1 VTRPKSTLLGALASV
16 ALGLF
21 ATATVSAGDIY
32 ENFRSEVRSVTPA
45 VPGLRLEVLGGD
57 EFLELQNSGRSRVVV
72 EGYDDE
78 PYLRFNPNGVVER
91 NRRSPATY
99 LNADRRGLQPVPAS
113 AQPRKP
119 PIWEVVSR
127 DAKFRWY
134 DHRIHLTTKSIPRR
148 IRQATRKLRILDWS
162 LPLSVADRPVR
173 AKGTLY
179 WDPTS
184 SSSSG
189 GVSAGVVIAAV
200 AAALL
205 IVAAAVAALRGRAGP
220 RRAAREE
227 RPTEEAW

>member
-1 VTRPKSTLLGALASV
+1 
-16 ALGLF
+16 
-21 ATATVSAGDIY
+21 
-32 ENFRSEVRSVTPA
+32 
-45 VPGLRLEVLGGD
+45 VPGLRLKVLGGD
-57 EFLELQNSGRSRVVV
+57 EFLELQNKSPSRVVV
-72 EGYDDE
+72 EGYDGE
-78 PYLRFNPNGVVER
+78 PYLRFDPNGVVER

-99 LNADRRGLQPVPAS
+99 LNADRSGLQPVPAS

-119 PIWEVVSR
+119 PVWEVVSR

-148 IRQATRKLRILDWS
+148 IRDATRKIRILDWS
-162 LPLSVADRPVR
+162 LPLSVAGRPAR

-179 WDPTS
+179 WDPSS

-205 IVAAAVAALRGRAGP
+205 IVTAVVAVFRRRAGP
-220 RRAAREE
+220 RRPAREE
-227 RPTEEAW
+227 GPTEEAW